1 METPTNQTP
10 MSSLFQ
16 ENPSDLD
23 TLDLVATNKAY
34 IAKTLDIPT
43 NSINDVNYVSYKNYL
58 FNEET
63 NDVDV
68 YTKFAKTE
76 NVDTSSWWKKNIIDK
91 GKRIVLKGAGAFTQ
105 GINEFLKLDYMAPIV
120 TPVATVAY
128 WAKDG
133 KWLDPEEAY
142 YRAWDMYDEG
152 SDVGKMI
159 SDYAETFYDKPTMAE
174 GIAET
179 IQYTPAYMWL
189 ATANV
194 SLNLA
199 GGVTQLGENIA
210 ESFGLD
216 PTFEGED
223 VEGNEV
229 ERFSDIIYSY
239 NSLLNSELP
248 EHHNNLVNKYGGDES
263 ITGVTVGILD
273 KVQYSLTNI
282 KASLNQLQA
291 LGIKLPFSN
300 KGVNSTKMQE
310 MIETFKRAT
319 GIGAYSFVSSSGTK
333 EQRLKAAGVS
343 MVYMSTRAF
352 SGWLDKNYQVF
363 IADLALN
370 TAWTAHPL
378 WKEGNSG
385 YEIWKRDDLTTYQKM
400 LWTAENSTADVYF
413 SALTKSFRNS
423 PDYKIM
429 SIEDK
434 LMFETVT
441 AQVQKD
447 IFDMKNIEPG
457 NINNF
462 MINRTGA
469 YEAIKIKK
477 EADIAIEKEM
487 NKLFIEQ
494 EEGL

>member
-10 MSSLFQ
+10 MSNLFQ

-23 TLDLVATNKAY
+23 TLDLVSTNKAY

-43 NSINDVNYVSYKNYL
+43 NSINDVNYVSYKNHL

-76 NVDTSSWWKKNIIDK
+76 NVDTESWWKKNIIDK
-91 GKRIVLKGAGAFTQ
+91 GKRIGLKAIGNTAQ
-105 GINEFLKLDYMAPIV
+105 GFNEFFKLDFMSPLV
-120 TPVATVAY
+120 TPLASTVY
-128 WAKDG
+128 SIKDG
-133 KWLDPEEAY
+133 EWIDPQEAY
-142 YRAWDMYDEG
+142 NRAWDMFDEG
-152 SDVGKMI
+152 SEQGKLV
-159 SDYAETFYDKPTMAE
+159 SDYAETITKPTMVE

-194 SLNLA
+194 GLNLTA
-199 GGVTQLGENIA
+199 GVTQLGENIA
-210 ESFGLD
+210 ESFGFD
-216 PTFEGED
+216 PTIEGED

-229 ERFSDIIYSY
+229 EKFSDIIYSY
-239 NSLLNSELP
+239 NSLLNSEIP
-248 EHHNNLVNKYGGDES
+248 EHHNRLVNKYGGDES

-300 KGVNSTKMQE
+300 KSPNSTKLQE
-310 MIETFKRAT
+310 MVETFKRAT
-319 GIGAYSFVSSSGTK
+319 GIGTYSFVSSSGTK

-363 IADLALN
+363 ITDLALN

-423 PDYKIM
+423 PDYKTM

-441 AQVQKD
+441 TQVQKD
-447 IFDMKNIEPG
+447 IFDNKNVEPA
-457 NINNF
+457 NLSNF
-462 MINRTGA
+462 IINRTGA
-469 YEAIKIKK
+469 FEGIKIKK
-477 EADIAIEKEM
+477 ETDIAIENEM

-494 EEGL
+494 EGGL